1 MVKPN
6 KDHWKSKKIAPSTS
20 HNGRICSATKNTFLN
35 YVFEK
40 EYFRQSKEWQDNI
53 DYLRQKHLN
62 KPVSKPQYLSMSFTR
77 TGIGRSMSR
86 PSVRQQNYNNS
97 NTSLFPQRKDGVG
110 RMLNNNNNNTISSP
124 SISSMQQQQ
133 QEQYQLFGS
142 TTSSNN
148 MNDFTLYGS
157 SVKGSSNNNNNNTGG
172 MNQSSRSR
180 KGKQR
185 RPQTAHVL
193 SSSRSNKSSQE
204 KKKILL

>member
-110 RMLNNNNNNTISSP
+110 RILNNNNNNNNTISSP
-124 SISSMQQQQ
+124 SISSI
-133 QEQYQLFGS
+133 S
-142 TTSSNN
+142 ATTRTIS
-148 MNDFTLYGS
+148 
-157 SVKGSSNNNNNNTGG
+157 
-172 MNQSSRSR
+172 
-180 KGKQR
+180 
-185 RPQTAHVL
+185 
-193 SSSRSNKSSQE
+193 
-204 KKKILL
+204 IIW